1 MYRLLREESKMSGD
15 KDKLY
20 RVIRVVDKM
29 EAMVSY
35 LALNKD
41 RFAPSSLERT
51 VFSWSIEDIFNR
63 DLLRHQ
69 VKRIPNTFT
78 SLESYLNS
86 FAGPLIEEV
95 HADSFSSL
103 DGYAQASFT
112 QVIKLQKL
120 NDDNPIW

>member
-1 MYRLLREESKMSGD
+1 VARKMNRLLREESEMSGG

-29 EAMVSY
+29 EAMASY
-35 LALNKD
+35 WALNKD

-69 VKRIPNTFT
+69 VP
-78 SLESYLNS
+78 
-86 FAGPLIEEV
+86 
-95 HADSFSSL
+95 
-103 DGYAQASFT
+103 
-112 QVIKLQKL
+112 
-120 NDDNPIW
+120 